1 MYFDLFLHFSCSM
14 KTSFITSLFI
24 LLMVGL
30 NLQAQNNFE
39 NGTSPSTYRIFEQSK
54 LNKLEYNHI
63 IYESEDIDVLN
74 YFGNRLEDID
84 KDGKID
90 IMMRV
95 QNFLKGDWDYPSG
108 NPRLSLFGN
117 FDKNFNFSLK
127 KTDKLIA
134 DGEYFKYFSDETGD
148 YYFQYTFQDPTR
160 ERDFGIDDTDWKT
173 FYSKYNFFENTDYF
187 VIPGNEVMIGFD
199 FRIYRVKNGIMD
211 DVTKNKKSY
220 SVLLESLFSKFF
232 WGQCITKGDFDGDG
246 DEDFL
251 VFGIGT
257 QNQNSILN
265 SYGLTNRIQPYFIE
279 NLGGGNLKVD
289 IYNFNPGFNVNY
301 GIEEGTYGYAS
312 NFDQDSAIEALM
324 ELTTWDSQ
332 NTSRSGI
339 SKNRSLGYF
348 DVNKATKELT
358 FTKLVDKSVYLF
370 SDNWNIGPRFISKLN
385 IDQNREL
392 ILCFNT
398 SMAGSPPQSEGV
410 TSFLDGDVQQYFKV
424 FEKVANTNGSYKLI
438 EVTSEFFDLEE
449 SKTLSLDN
457 SGRVYYIDVDGDGLI
472 DIYPQLGAGP
482 ESNVGGLSQFIKYP
496 SWNNKINTLYYF
508 KQMSNKKFK
517 LTNFFE
523 VPSVYFPAN
532 FNSDF
537 SIFDDNGYKKYSDGK
552 EIRVED
558 FTFWNTVSLND
569 VNQDG
574 QLDYITANDPY
585 YLSVFTKSKIDL
597 PYEIKNIKLA
607 DYSQFGDKYDSG
619 SFGAYNYDFSK
630 IKFPVD
636 SIYTRLDPGL
646 KQNFILIDSEKRI
659 THAPIGYSPF
669 PVSLSYSVKP
679 PRYSF
684 KEKLNANSGQVNI
697 KYLGVGALDT
707 NYVTHTYPYEFR
719 IGNDMFVN
727 ELKVSLSNRNIPP
740 LPFNLISAKRVLDVN
755 NNRFEVDFTNSFDIN
770 LNNYQLNNVT
780 KEGVRYGYELYKNGV
795 LVENVV
801 VNEVITDLLEPNS
814 NRIKI
819 KAFKIPIGSLKFSEV
834 SFKIF
839 ALDNQNNK
847 IKVYADIP
855 TIISNAI
862 FCNPSKPMLNTT
874 KFTFCAVDTLKLV
887 VTNSVKSE
895 KYKWV
900 LGTKI
905 DSSNVTTKVFTESTK
920 LVISKIDSLGCEAKT
935 DTILIT
941 KLGVV
946 PPPVISNTSALSF
959 CAGQNVALKSSA
971 TINQW
976 YLNGNAITN
985 ATTSYLTVNASGIYK
1000 VKAFDGD
1007 CSSLLSSAATVV
1019 VNPIPP
1025 MPSITIDANGG
1036 LTSSA
1041 IEGNQWFFNDVKID
1055 NATQR
1060 TYNPTKS
1067 GNYTVKVASP
1077 CESELSKSF
1086 AVTITSTEES
1096 VLNQVIISP
1105 NPFSNRIRVN
1115 FPVEFGQSIQ
1125 IKVVDISGNILHI
1138 KASVVDSELLDISHL
1153 SAGNYILYLISNDTS
1168 AIKSVKINKSK

>member
-1 MYFDLFLHFSCSM
+1 
-14 KTSFITSLFI
+14 
-24 LLMVGL
+24 MVGY
-30 NLQAQNNFE
+30 NLQAQTLQAQNVFE
-39 NGTSPSTYRIFEQSK
+39 NGKSPSTYRIFEQSK
-54 LNKLEYNHI
+54 FNKLEYNHI

-127 KTDKLIA
+127 KTDKLLA
-134 DGEYFKYFSDETGD
+134 DGEYFKYFSDDTGD

-173 FYSKYNFFENTDYF
+173 FYAKYNFFENTDYF
-187 VIPGNEVMIGFD
+187 VIPGNEVLIGFD
-199 FRIYRVKNGIMD
+199 FRIYRIKDGVMD

-220 SVLLESLFSKFF
+220 SSLLQTLTAKFF
-232 WGQCITKGDFDGDG
+232 WGQCITKGDFDADG

-265 SYGLTNRIQPYFIE
+265 SYSLTSRLRPYFIE
-279 NLGGGNLKVD
+279 NLGEGNLKVD
-289 IYNFNPGFNVNY
+289 IYTFNPGANLNY
-301 GIEEGTYGYAS
+301 GIQEGTFGYAS
-312 NFDQDSAIEALM
+312 NFDQDSAKEALL
-324 ELTTWDSQ
+324 ELTVWDSQ
-332 NTSRSGI
+332 NRPNSGNISR
-339 SKNRSLGYF
+339 NRSLGYF
-348 DVNKATKELT
+348 DINKSTKELT

-370 SDNWNIGPRFISKLN
+370 SDNWNICPRFISKLN

-398 SMAGSPPQSEGV
+398 SQSGTPAQRIEGP

-424 FEKVANTNGSYKLI
+424 FEKVADTSGNYKLI

-482 ESNVGGLSQFIKYP
+482 ESNVGGLSQFLKYP

-508 KQMSNKKFK
+508 KQMGNKKFK

-523 VPSVYFPAN
+523 VPSVYFPTN
-532 FNSDF
+532 FNGDF
-537 SIFDDNGYKKYSDGK
+537 SIFDDNGYKKYTEGK

-569 VNQDG
+569 VNLDG
-574 QLDYITANDPY
+574 KLDYITANDPY

-597 PYEIKNIKLA
+597 PYDIKNIKLA
-607 DYSQFGDKYDSG
+607 DYSQFGDKYDSE

-630 IKFPVD
+630 INFPVD
-636 SIYTRLDPGL
+636 SIYTNIDPRL

-669 PVSLSYSVKP
+669 PVSLSYSIRP

-684 KEKLNANSGQVNI
+684 KEKLNANSGKVNI

-707 NYVTHTYPYEFR
+707 NYITHTYPYEFR

-727 ELKVSLSNRNIPP
+727 ELKVSLSKRNIPP
-740 LPFNLISAKRVLDVN
+740 LPFNLLSAKRVLDVN

-801 VNEVITDLLEPNS
+801 VNEVITDILEPNS

-819 KAFKIPIGSLKFSEV
+819 KAFRIPIGSLKFSEV

-839 ALDNQNNK
+839 ALDNQNDK

-855 TIISNAI
+855 TIISSAI
-862 FCNPSKPMLNTT
+862 FCNSSKPLLNTT
-874 KFTFCAVDTLKLV
+874 KFTFCAVDTLKLN
-887 VTNSVKSE
+887 VTNSVKGE

-905 DSSNVTTKVFTESTK
+905 DSSNVTTKLFTESTK

-941 KLGVV
+941 KLGIV

-959 CAGQNVALKSSA
+959 CVGQDVVLKSSA

-976 YLNGNAITN
+976 YLNGNTIKN
-985 ATTSYLTVNASGIYK
+985 ETTSSLTVNESGIYK
-1000 VKAFDGD
+1000 VKAIDGD
-1007 CSSLLSSAATVV
+1007 CSSLPSSAATVV

-1077 CESELSKSF
+1077 CESELSKPF

-1105 NPFSNRIRVN
+1105 NPFSNRFQIN
-1115 FPVEFGQSIQ
+1115 FPSEFGKSVQ
-1125 IKVVDISGNILHI
+1125 ISVFDFSGVLVYL
-1138 KASVVDSELLDISHL
+1138 KANVLDADQLDLTHLNSGTYLLNL
-1153 SAGNYILYLISNDTS
+1153 VSNDNS
-1168 AIKSVKINKSK
+1168 SMKSIKINKIK